1 MENKKKYLIR
11 PEDRLDDPIP
21 EMGEITR
28 QIIVDAR
35 TVGAEVFTFASA
47 RIEPVA
53 FGKTIE
59 KKHRH
64 PNAELVCYIV
74 SGKGM
79 VEVEDERFE
88 VKAGDTVWVPKG
100 CSHFFNNPF
109 DEPWEVIFAYSCP
122 SLKEAGL
129 KVLE

>member
-1 MENKKKYLIR
+1 MGNRKKYLIR
-11 PEDRLDDPIP
+11 PGDRLDDPIP

-28 QIIVDAR
+28 QILVDGRTAR
-35 TVGAEVFTFASA
+35 AEVFTFAYA
-47 RIEPVA
+47 CIEPVA
-53 FGKTIE
+53 SGKAIE

-64 PNAELVCYIV
+64 PNAELVCYIL

-88 VKAGDTVWVPKG
+88 VRAGDTVWIPKG

-109 DEPWEVIFAYSCP
+109 DEPWEMIFAYSCP

-129 KVLE
+129 EVLE